1 MHYHMQNNTIK
12 LISFNVNGVLNPVKR
27 NKILSKLRKEMA
39 QIALLQET
47 HMNQTEHAKL
57 KRMGFKHI
65 FSSSDESKHKRGVAI
80 LISNTQL

>member
-1 MHYHMQNNTIK
+1 MQNNAIK

-47 HMNQTEHAKL
+47 HMNQTEML
-57 KRMGFKHI
+57 
-65 FSSSDESKHKRGVAI
+65 
-80 LISNTQL
+80 N